1 MMTTTAP
8 VEKKIRRWPIKMATS
23 TDLAGFLRRKM
34 VVAGS
39 TTTFKF
45 GTAERF
51 LRDILDDWK
60 DAYEIAVVID
70 AVIDAKGPT
79 DQIWNLLDLRRW
91 PRLRGEYAPVKG
103 TARYTYLARYADVGA
118 DKQELLALIED
129 LEDAIV
135 AEATATVRLLKT
147 ELDRRLRGLEGRPV
161 TPSEAGGDR

>member
-1 MMTTTAP
+1 MTTTAP

-34 VVAGS
+34 VVAGR
-39 TTTFKF
+39 TTFMF
-45 GTAERF
+45 GTAER
-51 LRDILDDWK
+51 LLHDILDDWK

-70 AVIDAKGPT
+70 SAIDATGPT
-79 DQIWNLLDLRRW
+79 DAIWNLLDLRRW
-91 PRLRGEYAPVKG
+91 LRLRGEYAPVKG